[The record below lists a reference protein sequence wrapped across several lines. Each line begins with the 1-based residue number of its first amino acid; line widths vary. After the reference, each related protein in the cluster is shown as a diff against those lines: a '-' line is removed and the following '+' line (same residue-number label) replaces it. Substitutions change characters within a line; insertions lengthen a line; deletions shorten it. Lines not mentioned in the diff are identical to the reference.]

1 MWEIKIMKKRYQS
14 FWVLLLLILTIIGCN
29 KADENRSSAIN
40 HQSDI
45 EQIMID
51 LAIHAANP
59 KRQEPALYEIIQKF
73 MEQNPDIKIII
84 HGTEQK
90 AHVKKMKMLAQSND
104 LPDIFWVLPHTST
117 ELNEAGLLLD
127 LSSFFDDNRQLVEKF
142 HANMLEP
149 YNDNGQQFGL
159 PYQPLVTGFWYN
171 KALFDQYNVPLPET
185 YQDLKEAVKLFEEQN
200 IVTIAKGSQDPYSVW
215 AFLTM
220 LSRYGFFDKIDPILA
235 GEESYQNQDFLQF
248 YKNIDEL
255 RELGA
260 FPKNVATLNY
270 FQAVQMFLNGDA
282 AMLDAGVWET
292 NKIEESEI
300 AEDVGFW
307 WGPIFENGI
316 EKQKVSSVVP
326 SAPLVVSSKV
336 KDDDE
341 KNAAVMSFLKFY
353 YSEEGAQI
361 MLDNQ
366 VPPMIQFEGEVDE
379 KNHSAFA
386 KVMEQMNQP
395 GWESQPNQPDLV
407 VPSQVGDA
415 INESIYGVIN
425 GIYSPE
431 EALGVVNKKITK

>member
-1 MWEIKIMKKRYQS
+1 MKKRYQS
-14 FWVLLLLILTIIGCN
+14 FLVLLLLILTIIGCN
-29 KADENRSSAIN
+29 NADENRSNAIN
-40 HQSDI
+40 HQSVI
-45 EQIMID
+45 EQITID

-73 MEQNPDIKIII
+73 MEQNPDINIIV

-127 LSSFFDDNRQLVEKF
+127 LSPFIDENRQLIEKF

-171 KALFDQYNVPLPET
+171 KAMFDQYNVPLPET
-185 YQDLKEAVKLFEEQN
+185 YQDMKEAVKLFKEQN

-307 WGPIFENGI
+307 WGPIFKNGI

-336 KDDDE
+336 KDEDE
-341 KNAAVMSFLKFY
+341 KYAAVMSFLKFY

-386 KVMEQMNQP
+386 KVMEQMNQT

-431 EALGVVNKKITK
+431 EALAVVSKKITEQNR

>member
-1 MWEIKIMKKRYQS
+1 MKKRYQS
-14 FWVLLLLILTIIGCN
+14 FVVLLLVILTLIGCN
-29 KADENRSSAIN
+29 KADERGSSAI
-40 HQSDI
+40 HQQS
-45 EQIMID
+45 ENNQITID

-59 KRQEPALYEIIQKF
+59 KRQEPALYEIIEKF
-73 MEQNPDIKIII
+73 MERNPDIKINLQ
-84 HGTEQK
+84 GTEQK

-104 LPDIFWVLPHTST
+104 LPDIFWVLPHTSA

-127 LSSFFDDNRQLVEKF
+127 LTSLFDGNRQLAEKF
-142 HANMLEP
+142 HENMLEP
-149 YNDNGQQFGL
+149 YNENGQQFGL

-171 KALFDQYNVPLPET
+171 KALFDQYNVPLPQT

-220 LSRYGFFDKIDPILA
+220 LSRYGFFDKIDQILE
-235 GEESYQNQDFLQF
+235 GEESYKNQDFLQF
-248 YKNIDEL
+248 YKNVDEL
-255 RELGA
+255 REMGA
-260 FPKNVATLNY
+260 FPKNVANLNY

-300 AEDVGFW
+300 AEDVSFW
-307 WGPIFENGI
+307 WGPTFENGI
-316 EKQKVSSVVP
+316 EKQNVSSIVP
-326 SAPLVVSSKV
+326 AAPLVVSSKV
-336 KDDDE
+336 KDDEE
-341 KNAAVMSFLKFY
+341 KYAAVMAFLKFY
-353 YSEEGAQI
+353 YSEEGAQV
-361 MLDNQ
+361 MVDNQ
-366 VPPMIQFEGEVDE
+366 VPPVIQFEGEVDE
-379 KNHSAFA
+379 KSHSVFA

-407 VPSQVGDA
+407 VPSQIGDA

-431 EALGVVNKKITK
+431 EALSVVNKKINEQKRK

>member
-1 MWEIKIMKKRYQS
+1 MKKRYQS
-14 FWVLLLLILTIIGCN
+14 FLVLLLLILTIIGCN

-45 EQIMID
+45 EQITID

-73 MEQNPDIKIII
+73 MEQNPDINIMI

-117 ELNEAGLLLD
+117 ELKEARLLLD
-127 LSSFFDDNRQLVEKF
+127 LSPFLDENRQLVEKF

-235 GEESYQNQDFLQF
+235 GEESYQNQGFLQF

-341 KNAAVMSFLKFY
+341 KNAGVMLFLKFY

-431 EALGVVNKKITK
+431 EALGVVNKKITKQKR